1 MYKLVCS
8 ANVNSYMYAFGGGS
22 IAFSISCYY
31 IVYHLVSLRF
41 VDGSILQSPFVP
53 NIDQHNMYGVMK
65 SIGGVAWQCG
75 CWGGCWGGCCA
86 AVVIHTD

>member
-8 ANVNSYMYAFGGGS
+8 ANVNSYIYASGGAS

-31 IVYHLVSLRF
+31 LVYLLSLRF
-41 VDGSILQSPFVP
+41 VDGSILQLSFVP

-75 CWGGCWGGCCA
+75 CWGSCCA
-86 AVVIHTD
+86 AAVIHTD